1 MSPYSESSEAVD
13 NHLSLQITE
22 LRQDMRDGFKRQD
35 DKWDQV
41 VLKGEFNATVQRL
54 DAKDQHLESKM
65 DTSFSQLEAKLNA
78 GFATIAGR
86 DADRDRAAEK
96 RDEERDKKFAR
107 RMTWTLTAVGLAW
120 TVAQF
125 FIAPLL
131 QK

>member
-107 RMTWTLTAVGLAW
+107 RMTWTLTVVGLAW

>member
-1 MSPYSESSEAVD
+1 MD
-13 NHLSLQITE
+13 NHLSLQVTE
-22 LRQDMRDGFKRQD
+22 LWQDMRDGFKRQD

-41 VLKGEFNATVQRL
+41 VLKGEFNATIQRL
-54 DAKDQHLESKM
+54 DAKDQHLDSKM

-107 RMTWTLTAVGLAW
+107 RMTWTLTVVGLAW

-125 FIAPLL
+125 FVAPLI